1 MNSVQFPET
10 QDQSVPV
17 PAQNIPSSK
26 GQAADHHLDN
36 TLNLRVPE
44 EVVYWSDSQGDTA
57 AVRHA
62 NIAAV
67 RH

>member
-1 MNSVQFPET
+1 M
-10 QDQSVPV
+10 PV